1 MGRPQQIFAFIL
13 TFHVVFHKISISS
26 SSTTTTTTCPTLLF
40 ADAAPT
46 SSLDYEE
53 RKRRRK
59 ERREEERQEKKSKQ
73 QHYQY
78 ASEGDTTTNN
88 DTSFDGSAT
97 SINTL
102 FVTHKPRDVI
112 EGIKSAISNTI
123 RGTFYGVAALIASP
137 LGGLKFGVGGAIA
150 GLITGVMLGIAMP
163 IVGFVMG
170 TYQILRGFIATPEAI
185 VDGFFHCKVYDET
198 KREWLEYRLD
208 EDIVEI
214 NDLLNMEQK
223 KEKMKKKNGSGD
235 NNNKRDSSSSSS
247 SSSSRR
253 RVKSTEYYDLLGI
266 QTDASPSEIRSAYRK
281 KARIVHPDKNPNDP
295 NAQEKFRM
303 LSAAYQTLSDPAKR
317 NKYDR
322 SGIGVNP
329 EAPEGS
335 DGSSIMLDPLVF
347 FAIMFGSEQVE
358 PYIGELGMAT
368 TFDALLKLSNTNPS
382 WEDIKTAF
390 GWNEAALKRRKRETD
405 IAIHLRSR
413 VSDYVEGYLAL
424 DAYKDGCFEE
434 AVRIAKG
441 GSYGASF
448 LLAIGP
454 SVSSPFFRFLHN
466 FCMHIISP
474 CDCGGNVSSHGCNC
488 FFIYYIHDI
497 DTTSS
502 LRKLM
507 HSLVIDHRSLDR
519 GAGLLAMQGET
530 CCSYVVSLQS
540 VNLSFVQLA
549 IV

>member
-13 TFHVVFHKISISS
+13 TFHVAFHKISISS

-73 QHYQY
+73 QQHYQY
-78 ASEGDTTTNN
+78 TTSEGDTTTN

-163 IVGFVMG
+163 ILGFVMG

-214 NDLLNMEQK
+214 NDLLKMEQK
-223 KEKMKKKNGSGD
+223 KEKMKKKNGSGGSSD
-235 NNNKRDSSSSSS
+235 NNKRDSSSS

-295 NAQEKFRM
+295 DAQEKFRM
-303 LSAAYQTLSDPAKR
+303 LSAAYQTLSDPSKR

-466 FCMHIISP
+466 FYMHIISP
-474 CDCGGNVSSHGCNC
+474 YDCGGNVSSHGLLL
-488 FFIYYIHDI
+488 YILY
-497 DTTSS
+497 T
-502 LRKLM
+502 
-507 HSLVIDHRSLDR
+507 
-519 GAGLLAMQGET
+519 
-530 CCSYVVSLQS
+530 
-540 VNLSFVQLA
+540 
-549 IV
+549 